1 MEDNPMQAKGHGCCG
16 YGTGYT
22 NGTATCRNSQTLSYA
37 SSATQGEKGR
47 QGQTV

>member
-1 MEDNPMQAKGHGCCG
+1 MENNPRPAKGHGGCG
-16 YGTGYT
+16 NGTGCP

-37 SSATQGEKGR
+37 SSATQGEKDR